1 MKRFNHTKII
11 ATVGPASNTKE
22 VLKEMVETGVN
33 VFRFNFSHGDYD
45 EYVKLLEYIIEINE
59 ELESNVSILADL
71 QGPKIRVG
79 EMKDGVELKTGAEII
94 MTTKECIGTSSKV
107 FINYKDFVKDINH
120 GERILLDD
128 GKLEM
133 EVLETNGDDEVKLKI
148 IYGGVLSSRKGV
160 NLPNTRVSLPSMT
173 EKDHEDLKFAMENN
187 FNWIALSFV
196 REASD
201 IEELREILEENN
213 CKARI
218 IAKIEKPAAV
228 DNLHDIIAVSDAIM
242 IARGDLGVELPI
254 DQLPL
259 IQKHIATICILS
271 SKPVIV
277 ATQIM
282 ENMIEYPNPTRA
294 EVTDVATVVSEGAD
308 ALMLSGETSIGKYP
322 VKVIETIGKI
332 LESVEKDET
341 NYMDYQG
348 INKWNHLPLPN
359 SDTFVSDAIC
369 YNACTLAVKVEAS
382 AIIGMT
388 ISGYTAYKVSSY
400 RPQTPIFIFTANKDL
415 LNTLS
420 LVWGVRTF
428 YYDKFQSTDNTMKEV
443 QETLKNKGV
452 VSVGDR
458 VVNTASMPIHE
469 KGRTNM
475 VKVSVVE

>member
-1 MKRFNHTKII
+1 
-11 ATVGPASNTKE
+11 
-22 VLKEMVETGVN
+22 VETGVN

-45 EYVKLLEYIIEINE
+45 EYIKLLEYIKEINE

-71 QGPKIRVG
+71 QGPKIRIG
-79 EMKDGVELKTGAEII
+79 EMKDGVELKTDAEII

-107 FINYKDFVKDINH
+107 FINYKDFAKDINH

-148 IYGGVLSSRKGV
+148 IYGGILSSRKGV

-213 CKARI
+213 CNAKI

-369 YNACTLAVKVEAS
+369 TMLA
-382 AIIGMT
+382 
-388 ISGYTAYKVSSY
+388 
-400 RPQTPIFIFTANKDL
+400 PWQ
-415 LNTLS
+415 
-420 LVWGVRTF
+420 
-428 YYDKFQSTDNTMKEV
+428 
-443 QETLKNKGV
+443 
-452 VSVGDR
+452 
-458 VVNTASMPIHE
+458 
-469 KGRTNM
+469 
-475 VKVSVVE
+475 